1 MKKII
6 KSNPY
11 AFMAFVNI
19 ALAST
24 FYLYEFF
31 LRVTPGVLSYEIMH
45 DLSINAT
52 MLGVISSC
60 FYYGYIPMQI
70 PAGILCDKY
79 GPKNILT
86 IAIGICS
93 IFTII
98 FAYSNNITIAAG
110 SRIVIGACSSVA
122 LIAPLA
128 ITSNWYDRKYFSFIT
143 GLIQLLGCI
152 GAIGAGTPIAMLAKV
167 IPWQYTIIWSGA
179 VGLVITLLFIL
190 VIRDNPPG
198 KKQEK
203 AKYKG
208 KSIELDNLKK
218 ILKNTQNW
226 YTAIIAMACWA
237 PIAVFSEL
245 WGVPFLMDLQKIDN
259 TAAASEATIVWYGI
273 AIGSPLAGWLSNK
286 IRSRK
291 IPIIAC
297 SIIGI
302 ISSTLLI
309 YVDTNSSIL
318 IEVLLFCFGI
328 AASSQP
334 ITFGLILD
342 NNPKELIGTAIGFN
356 NMAVISGAVLQALA
370 GYIIS
375 LYWTGAFAHNAPSYG
390 LYEFRHAFILI
401 PIISSIGL
409 IAAIFLVKETSC
421 NKQYK

>member
-1 MKKII
+1 
-6 KSNPY
+6 
-11 AFMAFVNI
+11 MAFINI

-45 DLSINAT
+45 DLGINAT
-52 MLGVISSC
+52 MLGIISSC

-86 IAIGICS
+86 IAIGLCS
-93 IFTII
+93 VFTII
-98 FAYSNNITIAAG
+98 FAYSNNVTVAG
-110 SRIVIGACSSVA
+110 TARVVMGICSSVA

-128 ITSNWYDRKYFSFIT
+128 IASNWYDRKYFSFIT

-152 GAIGAGTPIAMLAKV
+152 GAIGASAPIAMITKF

-179 VGLVITLLFIL
+179 IGLVITLFFIL
-190 VIRDNPPG
+190 IIRDNPPG
-198 KKQEK
+198 KKKPKPQSK
-203 AKYKG
+203 HV
-208 KSIELDNLKK
+208 ELSNLKK
-218 ILKNTQNW
+218 ILQNTQNW

-237 PIAVFSEL
+237 PIAIFSEL
-245 WGVPFLMDLQKIDN
+245 WGVPFLMDLQKVDN
-259 TAAASEATIVWYGI
+259 TTAASEATMVWYGI
-273 AIGSPLAGWLSNK
+273 ALGSPLAGWLSNK
-286 IRSRK
+286 ISSRK

-297 SIIGI
+297 SIISMV
-302 ISSTLLI
+302 SSTILI
-309 YVDTNSSIL
+309 YADIDSTIIV
-318 IEVLLFCFGI
+318 EALLFFFGLS
-328 AASSQP
+328 ASSQP

-375 LYWTGAFAHNAPSYG
+375 LYWTGAFANNAPSYG
-390 LYEFRHAFILI
+390 LYEFRHAFILL
-401 PIISSIGL
+401 PLVASVGL
-409 IAAIFLVKETSC
+409 LTTLFLLKETKC
-421 NKQYK
+421 NKQY